1 MARRRAGLVYVSDCD
16 PGYRRQRRGKGFVY
30 LDARGRQI
38 SDARVIARIRSL
50 AIPPAYT
57 DVWICRDARG
67 HMQAT
72 ARDARGRKQYRYHPL
87 WKAWRDDSKFAR
99 MADFARA
106 LPKVRA
112 RIARDLRR
120 QGLVRERVLAT
131 IVRLLDRTHVRIGN
145 EEYVKANHSF
155 GLSTLRDRHA
165 RVIGDEVILRF
176 RGKSG
181 KEQQV
186 ELADPRV
193 AAVVRRCE
201 DLPGQHLFQYR
212 DEGGALH
219 KIGSQ
224 DVNDY
229 LREIAGEEFTAKDF
243 RTWAATVS
251 AARVLFATGKGTP
264 AMLRG
269 AIARAADELG
279 NTPAVCR
286 RAYVHPAIVE
296 AFEDRAKAQALLA
309 AWQRASGSKRGL
321 DQAERA
327 VLAYLRRLPKAS
339 A

>member
-1 MARRRAGLVYVSDCD
+1 MARRSGLIYVSDCE

-30 LDARGRQI
+30 LDARGKQI
-38 SDARVIARIRSL
+38 GDARVIARIRSL

-57 DVWICRDARG
+57 DVWICRNARG

-99 MADFARA
+99 MADFART
-106 LPKVRA
+106 LPKLRA

-120 QGLVRERVLAT
+120 HGLARERVLAT

-145 EEYVKANHSF
+145 EEYAKANHSY

-165 RVIGDEVILRF
+165 QVRGDEVILHF

-181 KEQQV
+181 QQQQV
-186 ELADPRV
+186 ELNDARV

-212 DEGGALH
+212 DEEGKLH
-219 KIGSQ
+219 RIDSQ
-224 DVNDY
+224 DVNEY
-229 LREIAGEEFTAKDF
+229 LREITGGEFTAKDF

-251 AARVLFATGKGTP
+251 VARVLFSTARATP

-269 AIARAADELG
+269 AIARAADDLG

-286 RAYVHPAIVE
+286 RAYVHPAIAE
-296 AFEDRAKAQALLA
+296 AFENRDQAQVLLA
-309 AWQRASGSKRGL
+309 AWQHASGNKRGL

-327 VLAYLRRLPKAS
+327 VLAYLRKLPRTS
-339 A
+339 T